1 MILLDQVDVLL
12 DNIYTIKFFVLILDV
27 LLDNIY
33 TIKIVLLLCLSFK
46 NSKSLT
52 AF

>member
-12 DNIYTIKFFVLILDV
+12 DNIYTIKILVLILDVLLDIYTIKILVLILDV

-33 TIKIVLLLCLSFK
+33 TI
-46 NSKSLT
+46 
-52 AF
+52 